1 MQGEESFS
9 TMKLLFCLICILI
22 AGCDFSGIQR
32 GKYSV
37 SSQKIATVFSG
48 KGRSVTLF
56 GTKNTEINK
65 RPTYELLKLVV
76 LDDAASKRDMLGEAE
91 HIGIRSV
98 IKVFE
103 KSQVE
108 WDRQADVV
116 LIEKGK
122 YDMSDGRIFLLQC
135 HQGVILKTR
144 QFSKEAEMLLSLA
157 EE

>member
-1 MQGEESFS
+1 
-9 TMKLLFCLICILI
+9 MKLLFCLICILI

-108 WDRQADVV
+108 WDRQADVI

-122 YDMSDGRIFLLQC
+122 YDMIVLGSKGRSAI
-135 HQGVILKTR
+135 
-144 QFSKEAEMLLSLA
+144 ADMLLGSVAQRVLTQA
-157 EE
+157 KQPVVLVK